1 MKKLLILL
9 LLPLALLGIFPAAA
23 QNSSIKKLESQRA
36 QLEKD
41 IAVINQQLNQNS
53 KNSTQ
58 ALSTLSLVR
67 SKISTREKLIA
78 QCDQTLR
85 VLNDSIKVCQAQL
98 SRLQARHDTLS
109 LYYGRLIRGA
119 YKNRDSRMWYM
130 YVLGSESLGQGLRR
144 AGYLRELSANMSKQA
159 VKIRETA
166 AQLEVE
172 KERLSGLKSEAETM
186 RRQVVGERAKLKDEE
201 SEAGRL
207 VDQLKKDRKKYEQ
220 ELKRKNK
227 QKQEINRK
235 IEALIREQA
244 RKDSNKNK
252 KSGKKTTSTEVD
264 AKLSKEFASNKGRLP
279 WPVEGAIVEGFGK
292 HQHPIFKNVELPQN
306 NGVTLAVKPGAKV
319 QAIFEGT
326 VSQVVVLPGLNQC
339 ILVSHGE
346 YYTLYA
352 RLRSVAVNPG
362 EKVKIGQVLG
372 VVDNIGGEDLF
383 HFELWK
389 KETPQNP
396 ENWLRR

>member
-1 MKKLLILL
+1 MRKFLLLILPLCL
-9 LLPLALLGIFPAAA
+9 LLGSLPAAA
-23 QNSSIKKLESQRA
+23 QSNAIKKLENQRT
-36 QLEKD
+36 QLEKE
-41 IAVINQQLNQNS
+41 IAVLNQQLNQNS
-53 KNSTQ
+53 RNSSK
-58 ALSTLSLVR
+58 ALSTLTLVR

-85 VLNDSIKVCQAQL
+85 VLGDSIKVCQAQL
-98 SRLQARHDTLS
+98 DRLQARHDTLA

-130 YVLGSESLGQGLRR
+130 YVLGSESLAQGLRR

-172 KERLSGLKSEAETM
+172 KERLSGLRDEAAAVRKQVVNERAQLKNEEAE
-186 RRQVVGERAKLKDEE
+186 AD
-201 SEAGRL
+201 RL
-207 VDQLKKDRKKYEQ
+207 VGQLKKDRKQYEKD
-220 ELKRKNK
+220 LKNKNK

-244 RKDSNKNK
+244 RKDSQKK
-252 KSGKKTTSTEVD
+252 KSNKKTTSTEVD
-264 AKLSKEFASNKGRLP
+264 AKLSKEFAANKGRLP
-279 WPVEGAIVEGFGK
+279 WPVEGSVVESFGK
-292 HQHPIFKNVELPQN
+292 HQHPVFKNVELPQN
-306 NGVTLAVKPGAKV
+306 NGVTLAVKPGAQVK
-319 QAIFEGT
+319 AIFEGT

-339 ILVSHGE
+339 VLVNHGD

-352 RLRSVAVNPG
+352 RLRSVAVKSG
-362 EKVKIGQVLG
+362 DKVKIGQVVG
-372 VVDNIGGEDLF
+372 IVDTIGGEDLF

-389 KETPQNP
+389 KDTPQNP
-396 ENWLRR
+396 ENWLRK